1 MHMHMYM
8 CKYIYMLFV
17 CVYLTYFI
25 GWYIYMFIY
34 FIIIFLCDFFKLKT
48 NYDKTIIQ
56 NPTFCWTWKRVT
68 AHGPQGSWLERVNT
82 CWCHQQ
88 SDKQEVWIETIDEPT
103 LQLSISVLTRMNP
116 AVNTGGRSGSD
127 LRPAAAQSDAA
138 AEQRRKES
146 ELSKN
151 LRNRITDR
159 VGVSAW
165 FSLRHRVM
173 QMQMLWHTH
182 TQ

>member
-1 MHMHMYM
+1 
-8 CKYIYMLFV
+8 MLFV

-25 GWYIYMFIY
+25 GWYIYMFTY
-34 FIIIFLCDFFKLKT
+34 FIIIFLCLFLIENKLW
-48 NYDKTIIQ
+48 Q
-56 NPTFCWTWKRVT
+56 NNNPKPNLLLNLETG
-68 AHGPQGSWLERVNT
+68 HGPRPTGLLTWACEHLLMSPTLRQTGSVNRDH
-82 CWCHQQ
+82 WR
-88 SDKQEVWIETIDEPT
+88 SEPT

-173 QMQMLWHTH
+173 QMQILWHTH